1 MAETDTPPSR
11 VPDSK
16 TLARKKTRLSLV
28 WIIPVIAALIGVWV
42 AAVRIMNQGPTITI
56 ELSTAEGLEA
66 GKTEVHYNGVTVG
79 TVKSIRLTDDHK
91 HVIAKVDMSPHTE
104 SILVQDTKFWV
115 VTPRI
120 SGASVSGLG
129 TLISGAY
136 IGMEIGKSTIPRRD
150 FVALDTPPVVTG
162 ETPGT
167 FFILKTT
174 NLGSVDYGTPIYF
187 RRLQVGKVA
196 SYHLDKDGQFLS
208 VKIFVEAPYDKLVTT
223 ESRFWQASGV
233 DLSLSASG
241 LQVQTQSVLSLLIGG
256 LAFETP
262 DSAQGLPP
270 APAETEFTLFKNRT
284 EAFQRP
290 PVNPQTYV
298 LVFNQSVRGLEPGAP
313 VELRGIRIGT
323 VTDVRA
329 QLDVKHVRYTIPV
342 TIRVDPE
349 RLGVKLIGSK
359 AKTRAEIIRQQ
370 RRIVD
375 TLVAH
380 GLRAQLQTGNLLT
393 GAKFVAVDFFP
404 HAPPFKIN
412 WSQKPV
418 RFATVPSTLAGL
430 DTELSGIMAKLN
442 KVDYA
447 KLGGDMQHTLKTMDA
462 TLVSAKNALD
472 NANAIIKSNTGV
484 NQQLI
489 NALQEIN
496 RAARS
501 VRVLTD
507 YLERH
512 PEALIRGKPEEK
524 QP

>member
-1 MAETDTPPSR
+1 MAEPETPSSR
-11 VPDSK
+11 IPESR
-16 TLARKKTRLSLV
+16 TLARKKTRFSLV
-28 WIIPVIAALIGVWV
+28 WIIPVVAALIGVWV
-42 AAVRIMNQGPTITI
+42 AAARIMNQGPSITI
-56 ELSTAEGLEA
+56 ELRTAEGLEA
-66 GKTEVHYNGVTVG
+66 GKTEVHYNGVTIG
-79 TVKSIRLTDDHK
+79 TVKSIRLTDDHQ
-91 HVIAKVDMSPHTE
+91 HVIAKVDMAPSTE
-104 SILVQDTKFWV
+104 NILVDDTKFWV

-136 IGMEIGKSTIPRRD
+136 IGMEIGKSTTPRRE

-167 FFILKTT
+167 FFVLKTT
-174 NLGSVDYGTPIYF
+174 DLGSVDYGTPIYF

-196 SYHLDKDGQFLS
+196 SYQLDKDGQFLS

-262 DSAQGLPP
+262 DNAQGLPP
-270 APAETEFTLFKNRT
+270 APADTEFTLYSNRA

-313 VELRGIRIGT
+313 VELRGIRIGV

-329 QLDVKHVRYTIPV
+329 QLDVKHARYTIPV

-359 AKTRAEIIRQQ
+359 AKTTAELIHQQ
-370 RRIVD
+370 RHIVD
-375 TLVAH
+375 LLVAH

-404 HAPPFKIN
+404 HAPPFKMD
-412 WSQKPV
+412 WSQKPAH
-418 RFATVPSTLAGL
+418 FGTVPGTLVGL
-430 DTELSGIMAKLN
+430 DTELAGILAKLN
-442 KVDYA
+442 KVDYS
-447 KLGGDMQHTLKTMDA
+447 KLGSDMRKTLQSMDA

-472 NANAIIKSNTGV
+472 NANTMLQSNAGID
-484 NQQLI
+484 QQLI
-489 NALQEIN
+489 NTLQEID
-496 RAARS
+496 RAAKS
-501 VRVLTD
+501 LRVLSD

-512 PEALIRGKPEEK
+512 PEALIKGKPEEK